1 MDGRQALRSAYLF
14 KVGMFAFPF
23 LFTLISYVIPVF
35 LIAPLGYYY
44 IWGNI
49 SKFLINPVLLFL
61 VSYFIGKRIVLKFGL
76 SSVIIPLFLGSLV
89 GSMVLFYYVSLPS
102 VLDFSTDLIVIF
114 AQFLSVISICL
125 ETFFVSFTAM
135 TIGVIRKG

>member
-1 MDGRQALRSAYLF
+1 
-14 KVGMFAFPF
+14 
-23 LFTLISYVIPVF
+23 VIPVL
-35 LIAPLGYYY
+35 LIAPFGYYY

-61 VSYFIGKRIVLKFGL
+61 VSYFIGKRIVLKFGI

-114 AQFLSVISICL
+114 AQFLTVISYCL
-125 ETFFVSFTAM
+125 EIFFVSFTAM
-135 TIGVIRKG
+135 TIGIIRAS